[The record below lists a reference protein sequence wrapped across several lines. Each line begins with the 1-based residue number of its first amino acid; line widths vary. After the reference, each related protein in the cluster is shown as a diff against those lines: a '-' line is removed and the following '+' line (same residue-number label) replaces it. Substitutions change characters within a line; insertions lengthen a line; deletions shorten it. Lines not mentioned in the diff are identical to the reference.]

1 LEERGFAVYLV
12 NARHTKNLPGRKSDV
27 QESQWLL
34 KLHTYG
40 LLNNSFQ
47 PPSKIRILRTY
58 WRQRLQHVTEAGT
71 CVQRMQKALTQMNI
85 QLANV
90 ISDLS
95 GVTGQMIVR
104 HHCRRTRPAEAHGT
118 QSSADSSQPC
128 RDCQK
133 PGGQLA
139 PGTHLRAATGN
150 GNV

>member
-1 LEERGFAVYLV
+1 
-12 NARHTKNLPGRKSDV
+12 V

-47 PPSKIRILRTY
+47 PPSKIRVLRTY
-58 WRQRLQHVTEAGT
+58 WRQRLQHVTGTAT

-95 GVTGQMIVR
+95 GVTGQSIVR
-104 HHCRRTRPAEAHGT
+104 AIVGGGTRPAEARGA
-118 QSSADSSQPC
+118 QSSPDSGQP
-128 RDCQK
+128 RGDGQK

-139 PGTHLRAATGN
+139 PRTDLRAATRN
-150 GNV
+150 RDV